1 MKQNRLNFIPIVN
14 AIFHLFSDVYKIY
27 DEKGNL
33 LYSVKRKT
41 YSFIIYDTEKNE
53 VGSVRWASKVKSSPM
68 EIALTLK
75 GETLGNVRS
84 DGTLKHKFICD
95 FNRWELKTTSAGQ
108 LEVRDASDEVVGLLY
123 GKKLFT
129 RVVSPC
135 RQDDSLLLCL
145 IDLAIDLIVFG

>member
-1 MKQNRLNFIPIVN
+1 MKQNRLNLIPIVN
-14 AIFHLFSDVYKIY
+14 AFFHLFSDVYKIY

-33 LYSVKRKT
+33 LYIVKRKA
-41 YSFIIYDTEKNE
+41 YSFIVYDTEKKE

-68 EIALTLK
+68 EIILTLK
-75 GETLGNVRS
+75 GETLGNVKS

-95 FNRWELKTTSAGQ
+95 FNRWELKINSAGQ
-108 LEVRDASDEVVGLLY
+108 LEVRDASDEIVGLMY

-135 RQDDSLLLCL
+135 RQEDDLLLCL
-145 IDLAIDLIVFG
+145 IDFAIDLIVFG